1 MALPLKPP
9 IKPQLALSRK
19 ELPEGERW
27 AYEPKYDGFRAIAY
41 VDGDDVFLQSRGGK
55 PLRRYFPEVKF
66 PPGRYVLDGELV
78 IIDTAGREQFDALQN
93 RLHPAES
100 RVKMLAEQ
108 TPALFRAFD
117 LLAEDR
123 RKLTSK
129 PFAERREALEKLIAT
144 APGRKKTASG
154 SVEVTPLTTSPKKTE
169 PWLLG
174 GEGVIAKEL
183 DAIYKPGQRKGM
195 VKVKRVRTI
204 DCVIVGWRP
213 GKEEDT
219 VGSLILGLYENGGRL
234 RPIGH
239 TSGLKAKEKRELVKT
254 LKPYETGEKGS
265 GDPSRW
271 DADRELE
278 WYELRPELVVEVTY
292 DHTSGGRI
300 RHGSKIVRWR
310 DDKDPRECKFEQL
323 V

>member
-19 ELPEGERW
+19 ELPEGEGW

-41 VDGDDVFLQSRGGK
+41 VDGDDVYLQSRGGK

-123 RKLTSK
+123 RKLTSV
-129 PFAERREALEKLIAT
+129 PFAERREALETLIAA

-213 GKEEDT
+213 GKEEGT

-310 DDKDPRECKFEQL
+310 DDKDPRDCKFEQL

>member
-9 IKPQLALSRK
+9 VKPQLALSRK
-19 ELPEGERW
+19 QLPEGGDW
-27 AYEPKYDGFRAIAY
+27 VYEPKYDGFRAIAF

-55 PLRRYFPEVKF
+55 PLRRYFPELQF
-66 PPGRYVLDGELV
+66 PEGRYVMDGELV
-78 IIDTAGREQFDALQN
+78 ILDAEGREAFDALQN

-100 RVKMLAEQ
+100 RVRMLAEK

-117 LLAEDR
+117 LLAVDR
-123 RKLTSK
+123 HRLLKDPFSK
-129 PFAERREALEKLIAT
+129 RRGELEELIAT
-144 APGRKKTASG
+144 APGRAKKRSG
-154 SVEVTPLTTSPKKTE
+154 SVELTPLIRSSTKAE
-169 PWLLG
+169 PLLLS

-183 DAIYKPGQRKGM
+183 DAPYRPGERKGM

-213 GKEEDT
+213 GKEEGT
-219 VGSLILGLYENGGRL
+219 VGSLILGLYDDGQL

-239 TSGLKAKEKRELVKT
+239 TSGLKAKEKRELVTT
-254 LKPYETGEKGS
+254 LKPYETGERGS

-271 DADRELE
+271 DANRELE
-278 WYELRPELVVEVTY
+278 WNSLRPELVVEITY

-300 RHGSKIVRWR
+300 RHGSKIIRWR
-310 DDKDPRECKFEQL
+310 DDKDPKSCTFDQL
-323 V
+323 D

>member
-1 MALPLKPP
+1 
-9 IKPQLALSRK
+9 
-19 ELPEGERW
+19 
-27 AYEPKYDGFRAIAY
+27 
-41 VDGDDVFLQSRGGK
+41 
-55 PLRRYFPEVKF
+55 
-66 PPGRYVLDGELV
+66 
-78 IIDTAGREQFDALQN
+78 
-93 RLHPAES
+93 
-100 RVKMLAEQ
+100 MLAEK

-123 RKLTSK
+123 RKLIGK
-129 PFAERREALEKLIAT
+129 PFAERRAALERLIAA
-144 APGRKKTASG
+144 APGRRKTASG
-154 SVEVTPLTTSPKKTE
+154 SVELTPMTTSPKEAE
-169 PWLLG
+169 PWLLS

-183 DAIYKPGQRKGM
+183 DATYKPGQRKGM

-213 GKEEDT
+213 GKEEGT
-219 VGSLILGLYENGGRL
+219 VGSLILGLYDGRQL

-254 LKPYETGEKGS
+254 LEPYETGEKGS

-278 WYELRPELVVEVTY
+278 WFAVRPELVVEVTY

-310 DDKDPRECKFEQL
+310 EDKAPKDCKFDQL